1 MLTDPCGGPARC
13 EPAAAVTDLRVL
25 ETSLMQTVI
34 LPRDSYSY
42 GTPLAILEALLSLS
56 GPAMAQAPA
65 VSVTPVA
72 VEDVAPGAR
81 FVGRVEAINA
91 VDIRSRVEGF
101 VEARGFREGQ
111 FVEQGQDLFRIEG
124 AGYEAALSAARA
136 SLAGAEADLRDAEGR
151 FERSQQLRRTQ
162 AASQAALEE
171 ALAAR
176 DRGRANVMAAEANL
190 RQAELNL
197 SYTTIRAPLAG
208 RIGHTTVAV
217 GSLVSPSSGVLARIV
232 QVDPIRVVFSV
243 SDQSILEFRGGAT
256 AGPAETFVP
265 TLTLSSGQTYPG
277 AGEIDFIGNEVDP
290 RTGTVPVRVR
300 FANPDG
306 LLVPGQFVTVAV
318 QPDAPRQRPVVPLG
332 AVQLDRQGRFVLLAD
347 DSDKVVL
354 RRIRTGAQ
362 LDQNWIVEEGL
373 KGGERLIVQGLQNA
387 RPGAAVTVVPV
398 AGAPARP

>member
-1 MLTDPCGGPARC
+1 
-13 EPAAAVTDLRVL
+13 
-25 ETSLMQTVI
+25 MQTVI

-42 GTPLAILEALLSLS
+42 GTPLAILAALLSLS

-101 VEARGFREGQ
+101 VEARGFHEGQ
-111 FVEQGQDLFRIEG
+111 FVEQGQDLFRIES

-318 QPDAPRQRPVVPLG
+318 HPDAPQQRPVVPLG
-332 AVQLDRQGRFVLLAD
+332 AVQLDREGRFVLLAD

-387 RPGAAVTVVPV
+387 RPGAAVTVVPA

>member
-1 MLTDPCGGPARC
+1 
-13 EPAAAVTDLRVL
+13 
-25 ETSLMQTVI
+25 MQTVI

-42 GTPLAILEALLSLS
+42 GTPLAILAALLSLS

-111 FVEQGQDLFRIEG
+111 FVEQGQDLFRIES

-136 SLAGAEADLRDAEGR
+136 SLAGGEADLRDAEGR

-243 SDQSILEFRGGAT
+243 SDQSLLEFRGGAT

-318 QPDAPRQRPVVPLG
+318 HPDAPRQRPVVPLG
-332 AVQLDRQGRFVLLAD
+332 AVQLDREGRFVLLAD

>member
-1 MLTDPCGGPARC
+1 
-13 EPAAAVTDLRVL
+13 
-25 ETSLMQTVI
+25 MQTVI

-42 GTPLAILEALLSLS
+42 GTPLAILAALLSLS

-111 FVEQGQDLFRIEG
+111 FVEQGQDLFRIES

-243 SDQSILEFRGGAT
+243 SDQSLLEFRGGAT

-318 QPDAPRQRPVVPLG
+318 HPDAPQQRPVVPLG
-332 AVQLDRQGRFVLLAD
+332 AVQLDREGRFVLLAD

-387 RPGAAVTVVPV
+387 RPGAAVTVVPA

>member
-13 EPAAAVTDLRVL
+13 EPAAAVTDVRVL

-34 LPRDSYSY
+34 LPRDNYSY
-42 GTPLAILEALLSLS
+42 GTPLAILAALLSLS

-111 FVEQGQDLFRIEG
+111 FVEQGQDLFRIES

-243 SDQSILEFRGGAT
+243 SDQSLLEFRGGAT

-290 RTGTVPVRVR
+290 RTGTMPVRVR

-332 AVQLDRQGRFVLLAD
+332 AVQLDREGRFVLLAD

>member
-1 MLTDPCGGPARC
+1 
-13 EPAAAVTDLRVL
+13 
-25 ETSLMQTVI
+25 MQTVI

-42 GTPLAILEALLSLS
+42 GTPLAILAALLSLS

-111 FVEQGQDLFRIEG
+111 FVEQGQDLFRIES
-124 AGYEAALSAARA
+124 AGYEAVLSAARA

-197 SYTTIRAPLAG
+197 SYTIIRAPLAG

-243 SDQSILEFRGGAT
+243 SDQSLLEFRGGAT

-332 AVQLDRQGRFVLLAD
+332 AVQLDREGRFVLLAD
-347 DSDKVVL
+347 DNDKVVL

-398 AGAPARP
+398 AVVPVAGALARP

>member
-1 MLTDPCGGPARC
+1 
-13 EPAAAVTDLRVL
+13 
-25 ETSLMQTVI
+25 MQIVI
-34 LPRDSYSY
+34 LPRHSY
-42 GTPLAILEALLSLS
+42 GMLLAILAVLLSLI
-56 GPAMAQAPA
+56 GQAMAQAPA

-72 VEDVAPGAR
+72 VENVAPGAR

-101 VEARGFREGQ
+101 VEARAFREGQ
-111 FVEQGQDLFRIEG
+111 FVEQGQDLFLIES

-136 SLAGAEADLRDAEGR
+136 SLASAEADLRDAEGR

-256 AGPAETFVP
+256 AGRSETFVP

-306 LLVPGQFVTVAV
+306 LLIPGQFVTVALH
-318 QPDAPRQRPVVPLG
+318 PDVPRERPVVPLG
-332 AVQLDRQGRFVLLAD
+332 AVQLDREGRFVLLAD
-347 DSDKVVL
+347 EGDKVVL

-387 RPGAAVTVVPV
+387 RPGAAVTVVP
-398 AGAPARP
+398 AASAPARP